1 MALRTAAQYIESLR
15 DGRTVYYRGQRV
27 DDVTTHSLM
36 KVAVEHAAIDFDL
49 AEDPEHADLAVAA
62 DAENGEPISRM
73 YHVPQSSDDLVK
85 RSDLIDL
92 ATRTGATMVTLI
104 KEIGTDALFALR
116 NVAAEMDDALGT
128 EYLERVKAFHR
139 HCARNDL
146 AVAVAQTDSKGD
158 RSKRPSEQEHPDH
171 YVRIVERRSDGIVVR
186 GAKVHTSVSVNSNE
200 LIVLPTRN
208 FDERDAEYA
217 VAFAT
222 PMNTPGLKLITAVYT
237 GDHDDTFQFPMGSK
251 HRMLETLTVFDDVI
265 VPWER
270 VFLAGEHQYAGSLA
284 LRFVDY
290 HRFTAV
296 SYKQPL
302 LDLLVGSAI
311 LMSDYNG
318 IARAGHVR
326 DKVTW
331 LGADAQGVKG
341 LLRMAAYHCDEIAP
355 GQAVPN
361 RLYSNVA
368 KWQFAHGY
376 HEALQHVQDIT
387 GGLLVTAPG
396 REDLDNPET
405 RAYVER
411 YLGGRA
417 GISAEDRL
425 KAIHMIAE
433 LTTGEFG
440 GYHTVLAIH
449 AEGSLEAE
457 KLAIYR
463 AYDAKTAVAYAL
475 KVAGIR

>member
-27 DDVTTHSLM
+27 QDVTTHPLM
-36 KVAVEHAAIDFDL
+36 KVAVEHAAIDFEL
-49 AEDPEHADLAVAA
+49 AEDEKYTDLAVST
-62 DAENGEPISRM
+62 DPENGEPISRM
-73 YHVPQSSDDLVK
+73 YHIPQSVEDLVK

-92 ATRTGATMVTLI
+92 TTRTGATMVTLI
-104 KEIGTDALFALR
+104 KEIGTDALFALQ
-116 NVAAEMDDALGT
+116 NVASEMDDSLGT
-128 EYLERVKAFHR
+128 TYSDRIKDFYR

-171 YVRIVERRSDGIVVR
+171 YVRIADRNDDGIVVR

-208 FDERDAEYA
+208 LDERDADYA
-217 VAFAT
+217 VAFAV
-222 PMNTPGLKLITAVYT
+222 PLNAEGLKMITSAYT
-237 GDHDDTFQFPMGSK
+237 GHHEDSFQFPMGSK
-251 HRMLETLTVFDDVI
+251 HRMLETLTVFDDVFI
-265 VPWER
+265 PWER
-270 VFLAGEHQYAGSLA
+270 VYMAGEHQYAGALA

-318 IARAGHVR
+318 IAKAGHVR
-326 DKVTW
+326 DKLTW
-331 LGADAQGVKG
+331 LGTYAQTVKG
-341 LLRMAAYHCDEIAP
+341 LLRMAAYHGNTIVP
-355 GQAVPN
+355 GQMVPN
-361 RLYSNVA
+361 RMYSNVA

-376 HEALQHVQDIT
+376 HEALQHVQDLT
-387 GGLLVTAPG
+387 GGLIVTAPG
-396 REDLDNPET
+396 KEDLENPDT
-405 RAYVER
+405 RPYVER
-411 YLGGRA
+411 YLSGRA
-417 GISAEDRL
+417 GVSAEDRL
-425 KAIHMIAE
+425 KAIHMVSE

-440 GYHTVLAIH
+440 GYHAGLAIH
-449 AEGSLEAE
+449 AEGSFEAE
-457 KLAIYR
+457 KLAIFR
-463 AYDAKTAVAYAL
+463 EYDAKTAVTYAL